1 MFIDKVKIFVQAGD
15 GGRGCIS
22 FRREKYIPKGGPDG
36 GNGGKGGDIVLVGTN
51 SMATLIDFKYRP
63 HFKSDYG
70 QHGLGSNCYGKN
82 AKDIII
88 KVPLG
93 TIVRD
98 FNTGELLVDILKEGQ
113 KYMAAK
119 GGKGG
124 RGNASYMT
132 STFQAPRIA
141 EQGER
146 GEYRDLLLELKTIAD
161 VGIIGYPNAGKST
174 LLSKTSNANP
184 KIANYPFT
192 TLSPNLGVVKIDEFT
207 SFVWAD
213 IPGLIE
219 GASEGLG
226 LGDEFLRHIERT
238 KVLIHMVDVS
248 AYGRSPVK
256 DYESINKE
264 LAAYSKELMK
274 KPQVVVANKMDMPNA
289 KKNFDKLK
297 KYLTGKKKGK
307 LYAISAMK
315 GEGLKDLVFAVYEK
329 VKKIRD
335 KTE

>member
-22 FRREKYIPKGGPDG
+22 FRREKYIPRGGPDG
-36 GNGGKGGDIVLVGTN
+36 GNGGKGGDIILVGTN

-63 HFKSDYG
+63 YFKSDYG
-70 QHGLGSNCYGKN
+70 EHGLGSNCYGRN

-93 TIVRD
+93 TVVRD
-98 FNTGELLVDILKEGQ
+98 FNTGELLTDILKEGQ
-113 KYMAAK
+113 KYIAAK

-141 EQGER
+141 EQGAR
-146 GEYRDLLLELKTIAD
+146 GEARDLLLELKTIAD

-238 KVLIHMVDVS
+238 KVLIHMIDIS
-248 AYGRSPVK
+248 AHGRSPVK
-256 DYESINKE
+256 DYESINRE

-274 KPQVVVANKMDMPNA
+274 KPQVIVANKMDMPNA
-289 KKNFDKLK
+289 KKNFEKLK
-297 KYLTGKKKGK
+297 KYLAGKRKGRI
-307 LYAISAMK
+307 YPISALK

-329 VKKIRD
+329 VKKM
-335 KTE
+335 KEKPE